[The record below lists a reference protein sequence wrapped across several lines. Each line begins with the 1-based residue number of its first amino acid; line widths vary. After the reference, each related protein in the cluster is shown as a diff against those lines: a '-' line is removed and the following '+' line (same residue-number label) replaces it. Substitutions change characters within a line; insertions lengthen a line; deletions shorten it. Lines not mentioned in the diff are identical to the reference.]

1 MGLDRSCRSRHF
13 AVEIGRCIGTGVFVI
28 YWNLLFISFLIALDG
43 WFSWKGRRGVLV
55 HELRLELGSVGR
67 NEFGCLN
74 NEEIDCVVCMSL
86 VG

>member
-1 MGLDRSCRSRHF
+1 MG
-13 AVEIGRCIGTGVFVI
+13 AGVFVI
-28 YWNLLFISFLIALDG
+28 YWNLLRFSFLIALDG
-43 WFSWKGRRGVLV
+43 WFSGKARGGVSV

-74 NEEIDCVVCMSL
+74 NEEIDCMVCMSL